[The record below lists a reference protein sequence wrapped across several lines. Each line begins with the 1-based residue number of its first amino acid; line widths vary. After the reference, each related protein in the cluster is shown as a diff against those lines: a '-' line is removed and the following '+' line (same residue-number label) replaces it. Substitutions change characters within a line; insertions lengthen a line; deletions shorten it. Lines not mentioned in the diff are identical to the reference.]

1 MQGVRMGRMR
11 MSLKRRGRRGTGG
24 VGIGI
29 SCNEEAGLGGEK
41 LSFVKALS
49 NISSSVLQL

>member
-1 MQGVRMGRMR
+1 